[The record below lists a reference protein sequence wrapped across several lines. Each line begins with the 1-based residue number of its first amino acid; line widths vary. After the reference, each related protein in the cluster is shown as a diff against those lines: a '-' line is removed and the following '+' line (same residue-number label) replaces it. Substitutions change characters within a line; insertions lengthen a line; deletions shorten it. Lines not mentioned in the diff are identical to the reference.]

1 MLDDMMVKVV
11 DMVEEEVIAMKGK
24 ITMEVSNMR
33 RKSLKSSMQIVMQYA
48 GVDIGQGDREQGGG
62 WSERYFGGRGH
73 HWEGGRHQ
81 GGQQHDKKNSIIL
94 ACFAHALD
102 LPGDLHPL
110 LVVDGE
116 VPILQ
121 LLVNQV

>member
-11 DMVEEEVIAMKGK
+11 DMVEEEVIAMEGK

-62 WSERYFGGRGH
+62 
-73 HWEGGRHQ
+73 
-81 GGQQHDKKNSIIL
+81 
-94 ACFAHALD
+94 
-102 LPGDLHPL
+102 
-110 LVVDGE
+110 
-116 VPILQ
+116 
-121 LLVNQV
+121 

>member
-11 DMVEEEVIAMKGK
+11 DMVEEEVIAMEGK

-62 WSERYFGGRGH
+62 SSERYFGGRGH
-73 HWEGGRHQ
+73 H
-81 GGQQHDKKNSIIL
+81 
-94 ACFAHALD
+94 
-102 LPGDLHPL
+102 
-110 LVVDGE
+110 
-116 VPILQ
+116 
-121 LLVNQV
+121 